1 MNFVAI
7 DFSLNSPGICI
18 YNDGT
23 KRFHFISYIKDKSG
37 TKKEQKLQEE
47 IGMLDDVTLVKQPDF
62 SVSKEYSSKE
72 LLKIRRYNVMSDEI
86 LKLVLDH
93 TDPKDNFIIS
103 FEGSSYGS
111 KQGTNNIIDMASGAA
126 ILKNKFLN
134 ELKPLDIQTIAP
146 TSIKKFAGKGN
157 MNKREL
163 WNSFVEN
170 RIAVESLKTSQFFK
184 FCDGLVDPED
194 KKVPKPFD
202 DLVDAFFLCYMSYI
216 NTLENH

>member
-18 YNDGT
+18 YNDES
-23 KRFHFISYIKDKSG
+23 KRFHFISYIKEGSG

-47 IGMLDDVTLVKQPDF
+47 IGLLGDVTLVKQPDF
-62 SVSKEYSSKE
+62 STSKDFSSIE
-72 LLKIRRYNVMSDEI
+72 LLKIRRFDTMSNQIINLILNVC
-86 LKLVLDH
+86 
-93 TDPKDNFIIS
+93 TDGSGFTIA

-111 KQGTNNIIDMASGAA
+111 KMGTNNLIDMAAGAA
-126 ILKNKFLN
+126 ILKMKMLN
-134 ELKPLDIQTIAP
+134 ILRPVDILTIAP
-146 TSIKKFAGKGN
+146 TTIKKFAGKGN
-157 MNKREL
+157 WNKREV

-170 RIAVESLKTSQFFK
+170 RNENESIDTSEFFK

-202 DLVDAFFLCYMSYI
+202 DLVDAFFSCDLI
-216 NTLENH
+216 AGGNI

>member
-18 YNDGT
+18 YNDET
-23 KRFHFISYIKDKSG
+23 NKFHFISYIKEKNG

-72 LLKIRRYNVMSDEI
+72 LLKIMRYDVMSNQIISLI
-86 LKLVLDH
+86 LNEC
-93 TDPKDNFIIS
+93 TDGSGFIIA

-111 KQGTNNIIDMASGAA
+111 KMGTNNLIDMAAAAA
-126 ILKNKFLN
+126 ILKMKMLSV
-134 ELKPLDIQTIAP
+134 LKPSDILTVAP

-157 MNKREL
+157 WNKRKV
-163 WNSFVEN
+163 WDSFEQN
-170 RIAVESLKTSQFFK
+170 MNNNESIETSDFFK
-184 FCDGLVDPED
+184 FCKGLIEPESS
-194 KKVPKPFD
+194 KVPTPFD
-202 DLVDAFFLCYMSYI
+202 DLVDAFFLCDLIAKDY
-216 NTLENH
+216 LETH

>member
-18 YNDGT
+18 YNDET
-23 KRFHFISYIKDKSG
+23 NKFHFISYIKEKNG

-72 LLKIRRYNVMSDEI
+72 LLKIRRYDIMSNQIISLI
-86 LKLVLDH
+86 LNEC
-93 TDPKDNFIIS
+93 TDGSGFIIA

-111 KQGTNNIIDMASGAA
+111 KMGTNNLIDMAAAAA
-126 ILKNKFLN
+126 ILKMKMLSV
-134 ELKPLDIQTIAP
+134 LKPSDILTVAP

-157 MNKREL
+157 WNKRKV
-163 WNSFVEN
+163 WDSFEQN
-170 RIAVESLKTSQFFK
+170 MNNNESIETSDFFK
-184 FCDGLVDPED
+184 FCKGLIEPESS
-194 KKVPKPFD
+194 KVPTPFD
-202 DLVDAFFLCYMSYI
+202 DLVDAFFLCDLIAKDY
-216 NTLENH
+216 LETH